1 MSFKS
6 NYEPKGI
13 ISKKRQNVRLVDYL
27 HHRHE
32 MWDKITNLKYW
43 QAVKYILH
51 P

>member
-1 MSFKS
+1 MSFKW

-32 MWDKITNLKYW
+32 MLDKIANLKYR
-43 QAVKYILH
+43 QDVKSILH